1 MMQSI
6 KEHENKAVEICL
18 EMKENAEDWGE
29 AIETMGK
36 SRAQFWYDASTFN
49 GYALLLT
56 LRHYPDE
63 LEFSFSEDERLSL
76 DNLTYEF
83 KLQLIQE
90 THEDGSMTVRLV
102 KTERDTDNES

>member
-1 MMQSI
+1 MIKSI

-18 EMKENAEDWGE
+18 ERKENAEKWGK
-29 AIETMGK
+29 AIESMGK
-36 SRAQFWYDASTFN
+36 ERAQFWYDASTFF

-56 LRHYPDE
+56 LRHYSDE

-76 DNLTYEF
+76 ENLADEF

-90 THEDGSMTVRLV
+90 TDEDGSMTVRLV
-102 KTERDTDNES
+102 KTEKDEDES